1 MAEPPAAWA
10 APDAAR
16 TRPAPPGAA
25 PARAAAGSPPP
36 GLAPVAGPAGI
47 SADRTGNGLGAATQN
62 SATQDP
68 ATRRFEEVRPE
79 RSASVGLRPIPLR
92 PLTTLET
99 IDAAVGS
106 VRAVEPRLLGW
117 GMAAATG
124 LTAAAVGLGWVF
136 DALISRVVATHSTD
150 TFNFFGDETVEFGAR
165 SLDTLVSLVAAQMLW
180 LLAVSGMA
188 VTVLGGIFAKP
199 VRHYI
204 DALPGNGGGSSGN
217 GSGSGNGIG
226 GNGGSALPE
235 TTAPGRLVRRLSVI
249 ALITALPRLLFAGV
263 FAVLA
268 LASANRPNGG
278 FGGLIFL
285 AYLAAAAAIWLCTS
299 QWAVAAPAC
308 ALEGLTPSA
317 ALARSGRL
325 IAHGRWRVAWTALL
339 AVVALIAV
347 TAPAG
352 FAAEQIYVSHGL
364 GSMDT
369 GADTGQLADPAWFFP
384 LCAVA
389 ALTLP
394 LATPVRATLATM
406 QYVDRR
412 FRREGL
418 DIRIAWARSARA
430 AAPDARATAAG
441 RAR

>member
-1 MAEPPAAWA
+1 M
-10 APDAAR
+10 
-16 TRPAPPGAA
+16 
-25 PARAAAGSPPP
+25 
-36 GLAPVAGPAGI
+36 
-47 SADRTGNGLGAATQN
+47 
-62 SATQDP
+62 
-68 ATRRFEEVRPE
+68 
-79 RSASVGLRPIPLR
+79 GLRPIPLR

-117 GMAAATG
+117 GMAAATAF
-124 LTAAAVGLGWVF
+124 TAAAVGLGWVF
-136 DALISRVVATHSTD
+136 DAAISRVVARHATD
-150 TFNFFGDETVEFGAR
+150 TYNFYGNETVEFGVR
-165 SLDTLVSLVAAQMLW
+165 SLDTLVSLAAAQMLW

-188 VTVLGGIFAKP
+188 VTVLSGVFARP
-199 VRHYI
+199 VRRYI
-204 DALPGNGGGSSGN
+204 DALPGNGGNGGN
-217 GSGSGNGIG
+217 GS
-226 GNGGSALPE
+226 NGGGAPSE
-235 TTAPGRLVRRLSVI
+235 TIAPGRLIGRLSVI
-249 ALITALPRLLFAGV
+249 AAIAALPRLLFAAV

-268 LASANRPNGG
+268 VASANKPSSG
-278 FGGLIFL
+278 FGGLIAL
-285 AYLAAAAAIWLCTS
+285 TYLTATVAIWLCTS

-308 ALEGLTPSA
+308 ALEGLRPSA
-317 ALARSGRL
+317 ALARSGKL
-325 IAHGRWRVAWTALL
+325 VSHGRWRVAWTTLL

-369 GADTGQLADPAWFFP
+369 GADTSTLVNPAWFFP

-412 FRREGL
+412 FRREGM

-430 AAPDARATAAG
+430 AAPNHRAAAAG